1 MRSSRLQGEQGGC
14 CCRCCAVCQ
23 MQKNVLPE
31 VCACAHNLPALGI
44 YARCRHRLERDH
56 NCSALAASA
65 ATAAAV
71 KSEEDWLKSFGSNS
85 PKFKNAPNSAVGDS
99 KIPEG
104 DRFLLA
110 VNFPQALQR
119 PPLYDQN
126 RNSVCVRCALLDC
139 STQICVC
146 KRKVERG
153 KGSVFPWPLSC
164 VVLLPCG

>member
-1 MRSSRLQGEQGGC
+1 
-14 CCRCCAVCQ
+14 

-31 VCACAHNLPALGI
+31 VCACPHNLPALGI

-85 PKFKNAPNSAVGDS
+85 AKFKNAPSSAVGDS

-119 PPLYDQN
+119 PPLYA
-126 RNSVCVRCALLDC
+126 RNSV
-139 STQICVC
+139 
-146 KRKVERG
+146 
-153 KGSVFPWPLSC
+153 
-164 VVLLPCG
+164 